1 MKKIFLE
8 TVYELVLHTKYSFD
22 ANATYKHSPPVQH
35 LLLVKVAR
43 FEISAVVYLAIIQN
57 RICTGVNWTQTRL
70 WAQRQTHV
78 QPVIQHAPLFP
89 CMRLWRRTAALCP
102 PLIRPSAHTDIK
114 PLKCRETCVS
124 TCGGACAWI
133 LVLWIRAAASCN
145 AENGRYSLSVADSS
159 HSLSL

>member
-57 RICTGVNWTQTRL
+57 RICTGVN
-70 WAQRQTHV
+70 
-78 QPVIQHAPLFP
+78 
-89 CMRLWRRTAALCP
+89 
-102 PLIRPSAHTDIK
+102 
-114 PLKCRETCVS
+114 
-124 TCGGACAWI
+124 
-133 LVLWIRAAASCN
+133 
-145 AENGRYSLSVADSS
+145 
-159 HSLSL
+159 